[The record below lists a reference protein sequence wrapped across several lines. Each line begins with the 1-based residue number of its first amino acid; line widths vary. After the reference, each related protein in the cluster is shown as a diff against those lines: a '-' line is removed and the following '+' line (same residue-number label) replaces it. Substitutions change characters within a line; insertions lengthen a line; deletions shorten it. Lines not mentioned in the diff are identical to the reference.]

1 MLSNPAFLNPVM
13 TDIFSTPQSP
23 VLGTENPPNLQNNQ
37 DGTEPHSVTINGDL
51 NIMLTDQVIHELA
64 RILSGAI
71 EKND

>member
-1 MLSNPAFLNPVM
+1 
-13 TDIFSTPQSP
+13 
-23 VLGTENPPNLQNNQ
+23 LQNNQ